1 MLGGARIFVD
11 QAAQDG
17 FSDDPFTVVV
27 GNGEMTA
34 IMLAVGN
41 ALGDALVRPGRV
53 VVHLVLSQDGAQVA
67 LAEDQHAI
75 EELPA
80 QDADEALADRVHP
93 RSLDGRAHDPGA
105 GGLEDGVERDSE
117 VRSAITHQEP
127 DALEPLTEGEGK
139 VVGLLHCP
147 VPGGVRSYPAQMH
160 PAGSMLDE
168 HQHSYRRFSSTVS
181 PCRKSTAR
189 IRQPGHA
196 GTAAT
201 WGLSGVAPDQCP
213 Q

>member
-17 FSDDPFTVVV
+17 FSKDPFTVEV

-53 VVHLVLSQDGAQVA
+53 VVHLVLGQDGAQVA
-67 LAEDQHAI
+67 LAEDRHAI

-80 QDADEALADRVHP
+80 QGAEALADRVHP

-127 DALEPLTEGEGK
+127 DALERLAEGEGK
-139 VVGLLHCP
+139 VAGLLHCP
-147 VPGGVRSYPAQMH
+147 VSGGSAQL
-160 PAGSMLDE
+160 PRPDASGGF
-168 HQHSYRRFSSTVS
+168 Y
-181 PCRKSTAR
+181 AR
-189 IRQPGHA
+189 
-196 GTAAT
+196 
-201 WGLSGVAPDQCP
+201 
-213 Q
+213 